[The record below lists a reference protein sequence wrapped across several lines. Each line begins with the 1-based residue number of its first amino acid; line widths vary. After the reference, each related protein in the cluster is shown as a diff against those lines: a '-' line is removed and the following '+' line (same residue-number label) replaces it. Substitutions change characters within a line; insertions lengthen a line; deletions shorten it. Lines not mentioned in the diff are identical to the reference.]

1 MPSPRAISLG
11 KKAFTISVMD
21 SFPRFE
27 EALPCEKTLSAIFAG
42 GFARIVKAWIE
53 GIEVFGV

>member
-1 MPSPRAISLG
+1 
-11 KKAFTISVMD
+11 MD
-21 SFPRFE
+21 SFPRFK